1 MFIRVRWRGLE
12 RERERER
19 KGGREKEGGGEREKE
34 RERKERE
41 RERRGE
47 EREVDE
53 WIHGGVV
60 GVTIDCFLVLW
71 WTSGVAGSVCGR
83 GFGSVY
89 CGGLCMGHE
98 VAGRAG
104 GGRCGGGTIIP
115 MVMMM

>member
-1 MFIRVRWRGLE
+1 M
-12 RERERER
+12 REMEGERER
-19 KGGREKEGGGEREKE
+19 KKE

-41 RERRGE
+41 RKRIG
-47 EREVDE
+47 EREVDV

-60 GVTIDCFLVLW
+60 GVMIDCFLVLW
-71 WTSGVAGSVCGR
+71 WTSGVAGGACGR

-104 GGRCGGGTIIP
+104 GGRCGGGTIIT